1 MAPWEN
7 IPQRINNI
15 CIFLFDIAKGKH
27 APKKMS
33 KIIVETKIQNFPLEN
48 NDLKIIQKQKWYQF
62 L

>member
-48 NDLKIIQKQKWYQF
+48 NDLKII
-62 L
+62 